1 MTEEGEMMLHST
13 QIRTSRD
20 LRNNFADIQR
30 LLEEHNQVVITN
42 NGKGA
47 AVIINYADYS
57 AYEEYLREK
66 YVLDR
71 LDKALKSL
79 DDPSTKLLSH
89 DEVWSML
96 ENEWGVK

>member
-1 MTEEGEMMLHST
+1 MLHAT

-30 LLEEHNQVVITN
+30 LLEDHDQVVITN
-42 NGKGA
+42 NGRGA
-47 AVIINYADYS
+47 AVVINYADYS

-66 YVLDR
+66 HVLDR

-79 DDPSTKLLSH
+79 DDPNVKLLSH

-96 ENEWGVK
+96 ENELSTK